1 MYAGYFL
8 ITDIS
13 KIN

>member
-1 MYAGYFL
+1 MYAGNFL